1 MQAVM
6 QADSFPGIDRF
17 VTVEYRIRFDAVVQE
32 DFLDGTL
39 MGGCDADGPV
49 LHTVELR
56 LSDPENHI
64 VLDVLGLGIR
74 KFVEQ
79 LAHAVCIKYRRIAYI
94 FLTLGRITDE
104 IRIENIHYA
113 LVGRKETGC
122 LMAQAGRGFRA
133 FSPEAMY
140 EMERHLVVV

>member
-1 MQAVM
+1 MQAVVYTDLRPRIGRLV
-6 QADSFPGIDRF
+6 AIEHRVGFD
-17 VTVEYRIRFDAVVQE
+17 TVFQE
-32 DFLDGTL
+32 DFLNGAL
-39 MGGCDADGPV
+39 LGRRYADDFI
-49 LHTVELR
+49 LHAIELC
-56 LSDPENHI
+56 LPDPENHI

>member
-1 MQAVM
+1 MQAVVYTDLRPRIGRLV
-6 QADSFPGIDRF
+6 AIEHRVSFD
-17 VTVEYRIRFDAVVQE
+17 TVFQE

-56 LSDPENHI
+56 LSNAENHI

-104 IRIENIHYA
+104 IRIANIHYA